1 MDTYTVGR
9 KNCES
14 SLNGNLHKAPVFLMS
29 LPDKDHQ
36 VSKPRTFVDTS
47 QPQYRGST
55 ISVQYR
61 TTSNSEVYPGFIL
74 NFSCSGH

>member
-1 MDTYTVGR
+1 MDTVGR

-36 VSKPRTFVDTS
+36 VSEPRLSQAELKNGHDVDNRAGRMAKNQQGKPIIQRKTGLES
-47 QPQYRGST
+47 
-55 ISVQYR
+55 
-61 TTSNSEVYPGFIL
+61 L
-74 NFSCSGH
+74 K